1 MRARRR
7 NPRARRPRRKRRVYR
22 SFDRSQRG
30 GMASDC
36 RAARGRYVN
45 SIVDSVIDST
55 LYRSST
61 VSPAVAM
68 MTSSPFK
75 RRTVGCFCLS
85 IWPKYRNGKAGG
97 GGGFAGAAG
106 AAGGTGPGGG
116 AIGAVTGGRARKS
129 GAVTPVRLGQGL
141 FQSHPRLLA
150 HRHRLPLPPP
160 A

>member
-97 GGGFAGAAG
+97 GGGSAGAAG
-106 AAGGTGPGGG
+106 AAGGTGAGVG
-116 AIGAVTGGRARKS
+116 AIGAVTGGRAERA
-129 GAVTPVRLGQGL
+129 GAVERVRARPCLVTFNPLALGDG
-141 FQSHPRLLA
+141 A
-150 HRHRLPLPPP
+150 
-160 A
+160 